1 MTPAVER
8 FFEQIS
14 NAYQTSPFEV
24 ILGVLLATILVAGL
38 VAYTVVHS
46 KRDRNRQIALAKRLF
61 DEKAEELGLT
71 PSHRHLLERMQ
82 HYLKDETQIHLLVT
96 DGIAFNSA
104 AAKVREQG
112 EASAQSIAALRVTL
126 GLSGKRSARAPR
138 SSAMI
143 PAGSTV
149 MLARNRYRE
158 PIKAR
163 VLAPQPEAF
172 RARIVEHGKRLPA
185 GSGVDVYYQ
194 SSAGVFTFH
203 ATVLAGE
210 PYEVRLTHAEDLK
223 RYQNRRYY
231 RRQIE
236 LPVHLYPF
244 DRDIALV
251 ATSLDIGGGG
261 ASLVNP
267 DGYFKAGDE
276 LELRFDCGT
285 AEIRI
290 TGTVVRVSDSGKTL
304 HVNYEHIR
312 DSIRDRIYRGIF
324 RPPKDELLA
333 MEQARR
339 QGANTSE

>member
-8 FFEQIS
+8 FFQQIS
-14 NAYQTSPFEV
+14 SAYQTSPFEV
-24 ILGVLLATILVAGL
+24 FLGALLTMSLVTGL
-38 VAYTVVHS
+38 IAYTVVHT
-46 KRDRNRQIALAKRLF
+46 KRDRSRQVALAKRLF

-71 PSHRHLLERMQ
+71 PSHRHLLGRMQ
-82 HYLKDETQIHLLVT
+82 HYLRDETRVHLLVT
-96 DGIAFNSA
+96 DEIAFNSA
-104 AAKVREQG
+104 AAKVREHG
-112 EASAQSIAALRVTL
+112 EATAQSIAALRVAL
-126 GLSGKRSARAPR
+126 GLSGRRSESAPR

-149 MLARNRYRE
+149 MLARNRYRQ

-163 VLAPQPEAF
+163 VLAAQPEAF
-172 RARIVEHGKRLPA
+172 RARIVEEGKRLPP

-203 ATVLAGE
+203 ATVLSGE
-210 PYEVRLTHAEDLK
+210 TQEVRLTHSEDLT

-231 RRQIE
+231 RRQFEI
-236 LPVHLYPF
+236 PVHLYPF
-244 DRDIALV
+244 DRDITLIT
-251 ATSLDIGGGG
+251 TSLDIGGGG

-267 DGYFKAGDE
+267 DGYFRAGDE

-285 AEIRI
+285 GEIRI
-290 TGTVVRVSDSGKTL
+290 TGTVVRVTNSGKTL

-312 DSIRDRIYRGIF
+312 DTIRDRIYRGIF
-324 RPPKDELLA
+324 KPPGDELLA